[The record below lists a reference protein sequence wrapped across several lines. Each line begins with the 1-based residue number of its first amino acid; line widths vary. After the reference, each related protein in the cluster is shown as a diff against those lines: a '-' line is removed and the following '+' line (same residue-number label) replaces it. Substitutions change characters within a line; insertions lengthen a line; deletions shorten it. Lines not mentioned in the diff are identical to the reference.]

1 MVLVDFNGIS
11 IGSVLGQLNRGEVLS
26 ANLVK
31 HIILNNLRTYRNRFP
46 ESDWGRMVICLE
58 GRSWRRDIFPQYK
71 AARQTNRDK
80 DKYDWSEIYKLISE
94 ASADIKENFPYAV
107 IQVSNGEADDIIG
120 AITIEEMGKLGAE
133 KIAIVSADKDFI
145 QLHNLGDIV
154 QYSPMQDKMV
164 KEPNPG
170 RYLFDH
176 IFKGDSSDGVPNA
189 NSPDNSFTDKIR
201 QKPMR
206 KTDIEHYWDNR
217 DSYQGGMN
225 DGVYRNFIRN
235 QKMIDLKFMPK
246 DVYESSITQ
255 LDSYKYPM
263 RGKVFNYLIENKMN
277 MLIECASEF

>member
-1 MVLVDFNGIS
+1 MVLIDYAGIS
-11 IGSVLGQLNRGEVLS
+11 IGSVLGQLNKGEKLS
-26 ANLVK
+26 ENLVK
-31 HIILNNLRTYRNRFP
+31 HIILNNIRTYRNRFP
-46 ESDWGRMVICLE
+46 ESSWGRMVICLE

-71 AARQTNRDK
+71 AARTTNKAK
-80 DKYDWSEIYKLISE
+80 DKYNWDEIYRLLKLT
-94 ASADIKENFPYAV
+94 SADIKDNFPYAV
-107 IQVSNGEADDIIG
+107 IHVENGEADDIIG
-120 AITIEEMGKLGAE
+120 AITMCEMDKLGAE

-145 QLHNLGDIV
+145 QLHNLGEVV
-154 QYSPMQDKMV
+154 QYSPFQDKMIE
-164 KEPNPG
+164 EPSPG
-170 RYLFDH
+170 RYLFEH
-176 IFKGDSSDGVPNA
+176 LLRGDSTDGVPNA